1 MSDVFARR
9 KPLTVPRI
17 LVVAAAVVIFAV
29 HPVLTLLDLPLWAL
43 GILDEIAHL
52 STALIV
58 VAAWP
63 IRIGRPVILVAL
75 ASAVAVDVDHV
86 LQYVG
91 IDVLTEG
98 TVRPYPHSLTT
109 PLVAFALASALR
121 GTPRR
126 IALGVGAGV
135 LAHLLRDVATGPGIA
150 ALWPLSDATV
160 RIPWGFYGATM
171 AGLSAIAWT
180 AARRLPHAREEL

>member
-1 MSDVFARR
+1 M
-9 KPLTVPRI
+9 PRI
-17 LVVAAAVVIFAV
+17 LVVVAAAVIFAI
-29 HPVLTLLDLPLWAL
+29 HPVLTLIDLPLWGL
-43 GILDEIAHL
+43 GILDETAHL
-52 STALIV
+52 STALIL

-63 IRIGRPVILVAL
+63 VRVDRPVILVAL
-75 ASAVAVDVDHV
+75 ASSVAIDVDHV

-91 IDVLTEG
+91 VDVLTEG

-109 PLVAFALASALR
+109 PLVAFAFAFGLR

-126 IALGVGAGV
+126 IALGIGAGV

-150 ALWPLSDATV
+150 ALWPLSDVTV

-171 AGLSAIAWT
+171 AGLTAIAWT
-180 AARRLPHAREEL
+180 AARRLPQAREEL

>member
-1 MSDVFARR
+1 MLDALARR
-9 KPLTVPRI
+9 GPLTVPRI

-29 HPVLTLLDLPLWAL
+29 HPVVTLLDLPLWAL
-43 GILDEIAHL
+43 GILDEVAHL
-52 STALIV
+52 STALIL

-63 IRIGRPVILVAL
+63 VRVGRPVILVAL
-75 ASAVAVDVDHV
+75 ASSVAIDVDHV
-86 LQYVG
+86 LQYLG

-109 PLVAFALASALR
+109 PLAAFAAALALR

-150 ALWPLSDATV
+150 ALWPLSDAPV
-160 RIPWGFYGATM
+160 RIPWGFYGAAM
-171 AGLSAIAWT
+171 AGLTAIAWI
-180 AARRLPHAREEL
+180 AARQLPQAREEL